1 MKIGIVSP
9 YDFTWPG
16 GVTNHISHLA
26 HRFTAMGH
34 QVKILTPH
42 SPSRD
47 MPTDGDFIPLGRS
60 VPIPAGGSVAR
71 VSLSVWLYGRIKD
84 LLNKEAFDILH
95 IHEPLAPFLPICV
108 LQSSA
113 SVNVGT
119 FHAYHGSHKVYRVSH
134 PLLRLWY
141 KNLDGR
147 IAVSEAA
154 RQHVSKFFPGTYEII
169 PNGIDVGHFSKGV
182 TPIEDLQ
189 DGKINILFVGRLEK
203 RKGLRY
209 LLEAFAQLRWE
220 FPETRLIVV
229 GPGNP
234 DKDCYRVLSE
244 RSLKDVVFVGPVNYD
259 TLARYYRTADIFCS
273 PATGKESFG
282 IVLLEAMASSTPIV
296 ATDIEGYAALLEG
309 GKYGRLVPPK
319 DSSAL
324 ADALTSLIKNPKLM
338 QQMAFDAR
346 QIVEKYSWEVVSQ
359 RVLDYYR
366 SLLEVNSGTS
376 S

>member
-26 HRFTAMGH
+26 HRFTTMGH

-60 VPIPAGGSVAR
+60 VPIPTGGSVAR
-71 VSLSVWLYGRIKD
+71 ISLSVWLYGRIKE
-84 LLNKEAFDILH
+84 LLNNEAFDILH
-95 IHEPLAPFLPICV
+95 IHEPLAPFLPIGV
-108 LQSSA
+108 LQCST

-119 FHAYHGSHKVYRVSH
+119 FHAYHGSHRAYRVSH

-141 KNLDGR
+141 KKLDGR

-154 RQHVSKFFPGTYEII
+154 LQHVSKFFPGTYEII
-169 PNGIDVGHFSKGV
+169 PNGIDIEHFAKGV
-182 TPIEDLQ
+182 TPIEDFQ

-209 LLEAFAQLRWE
+209 LLEAFAQLRWQ

-234 DKDCYRVLSE
+234 DKDCYRVMSE
-244 RSLKDVVFVGPVNYD
+244 RSLKDVVFVGPVSYD
-259 TLARYYRTADIFCS
+259 SLARYYNTADIFCT

-296 ATDIEGYAALLEG
+296 ATDIEGYAALLED

-324 ADALTSLIKNPKLM
+324 ADALASLIKQPKVM
-338 QQMAFDAR
+338 EQMALDGRKA
-346 QIVEKYSWEVVSQ
+346 VEKYSWKVVSQ
-359 RVLDYYR
+359 QVLDYYK
-366 SLLEVNSGTS
+366 SLLEVNSGS
-376 S
+376 VS